1 MWLCRPAFV
10 FHTIHPS
17 IHPIA
22 VLRPLTLHS
31 QPPPSPRTEL
41 KYQHPARRLSL
52 SEESIPARSQARFVL
67 CKHLSKQPKRSTTP
81 PRVVPR
87 KEKKMRYRSPVAGV
101 LTLPFAMNKNQQTQE
116 EEKRGEPC
124 FAWVNVNV
132 VKEGRVARAWHEKR
146 ALPQRCFLSGG
157 GPCLLSDAWVKVAL
171 HLKSLA
177 RHGLACRDTF
187 ERGSAWAALLGWLVG
202 SEWARSH
209 GAVDNGWRCGHAI
222 GSGRRG
228 AILRWRAAR
237 LDGHLGKTCAWDN
250 TLLAAVHLCA
260 ECLDIKLVHAC
271 KR

>member
-1 MWLCRPAFV
+1 
-10 FHTIHPS
+10 
-17 IHPIA
+17 
-22 VLRPLTLHS
+22 
-31 QPPPSPRTEL
+31 
-41 KYQHPARRLSL
+41 
-52 SEESIPARSQARFVL
+52 
-67 CKHLSKQPKRSTTP
+67 
-81 PRVVPR
+81 
-87 KEKKMRYRSPVAGV
+87 
-101 LTLPFAMNKNQQTQE
+101 MNKKTSRRKKRK
-116 EEKRGEPC
+116 KRGEPC

-132 VKEGRVARAWHEKR
+132 VKEGRVARA
-146 ALPQRCFLSGG
+146 
-157 GPCLLSDAWVKVAL
+157 CLLSDAWVKVAL

-177 RHGLACRDTF
+177 WHGLACRDTF
-187 ERGSAWAALLGWLVG
+187 ESGSAWAGLLGWLVG